1 MQHHT
6 PKRRSTDHL
15 PEGGPSW
22 LALLAFAFT
31 GLALALTVAGLLSL
45 IVRYL
50 Q

>member
-15 PEGGPSW
+15 PEGNPSW

-31 GLALALTVAGLLSL
+31 GLALALTVAALLSL
-45 IVRYL
+45 IVKHL